1 MVPLS
6 DIIRQKQIQGLRI
19 EIRKK
24 KESVQKSEVAMWTRW
39 QGRKLKS
46 KKTPRQPRHEL
57 FFLLLL
63 FSSFSFVEAEKGEI
77 FLI

>member
-1 MVPLS
+1 M
-6 DIIRQKQIQGLRI
+6 DEMARQ
-19 EIRKK
+19 EA
-24 KESVQKSEVAMWTRW
+24 EVE
-39 QGRKLKS
+39 